1 MLSLSDVQGIAL
13 GLHFNAGDVMSYALK
28 PDVNQMSLYHSRTDK
43 FYSYHFVNGQWKRV
57 KQRDEGSDGT
67 YKLELSNRFMEV
79 DAVLL
84 DDMSNAITSGMSVN
98 GFEYRSDQDLS
109 YNGILKL
116 LSFEH
121 FGRSFVLAAQPT
133 ASSVRLFELDQSG
146 NAVVKS
152 VVSDT
157 SARYLSNVSELA
169 VVNTGGKTYIYA
181 ASEIENG
188 LTVLSLSSGCQ
199 LSHVQDIGVS
209 QSLPVSQISCMKA
222 VDLDAEQFLIVSAAE
237 SHSLTVLRVLEGGT
251 LLPTDHIID
260 DVNLRIAEVRSL
272 ATLSYEGRVL
282 VAAAGGD
289 GGLSVFELL
298 PTGQLLFLVSKAG
311 SAQYSFPKID
321 QMDFLKVNDTAVL
334 MFKDASG
341 HALASVSID
350 LSRLS
355 AAGSMASNSN
365 DLIIAYEGQNVLDGK
380 AGDDILVDNT
390 GTRFLTGG

>member
-1 MLSLSDVQGIAL
+1 
-13 GLHFNAGDVMSYALK
+13 
-28 PDVNQMSLYHSRTDK
+28 
-43 FYSYHFVNGQWKRV
+43 
-57 KQRDEGSDGT
+57 
-67 YKLELSNRFMEV
+67 MEV

-222 VDLDAEQFLIVSAAE
+222 VDLDAEQFLIVSAA
-237 SHSLTVLRVLEGGT
+237 
-251 LLPTDHIID
+251 
-260 DVNLRIAEVRSL
+260 
-272 ATLSYEGRVL
+272 
-282 VAAAGGD
+282 
-289 GGLSVFELL
+289 
-298 PTGQLLFLVSKAG
+298 
-311 SAQYSFPKID
+311 
-321 QMDFLKVNDTAVL
+321 
-334 MFKDASG
+334 
-341 HALASVSID
+341 
-350 LSRLS
+350 
-355 AAGSMASNSN
+355 
-365 DLIIAYEGQNVLDGK
+365 
-380 AGDDILVDNT
+380 
-390 GTRFLTGG
+390 